1 LIEVQEIDT
10 FYGNIQALKKVS
22 LSVKSGE
29 IVALIGNNGA
39 GKTTLMKC
47 IVGLLRKQT
56 GDIYFDQKRITK
68 MPTADIIRL
77 GVAIVPEGRRLLGP
91 LSVVD
96 NLKLGAFL
104 RYKKDSYRQIDQDME
119 AVFKIFPRL
128 RERSKQAAGTLSGG
142 EQQML
147 AIARALM
154 ARPKTILMDEPS
166 IGLAPIVVREIFEV
180 IQRLKEDG
188 NTIFLSEQNAR
199 MALKISDRAYVL
211 DLGRISLQGDSQEL
225 LNSDKVMELYLG
237 S

>member
-1 LIEVQEIDT
+1 LIEVKEIDS

-22 LSVKSGE
+22 LSVRPGE

-47 IVGLLRKQT
+47 IVGLLRKKA
-56 GDIYFDQKRITK
+56 GDIYFNQKPITN

-77 GVAIVPEGRRLLGP
+77 GMAIVPEGRRLLGP
-91 LSVVD
+91 LSVID
-96 NLKLGAFL
+96 NLKLGAFV
-104 RYKKDSYRQIDQDME
+104 RYKKDSRQQIDQALE
-119 AVFKIFPRL
+119 AVFKIFPPL

-166 IGLAPIVVREIFEV
+166 IGLAPLVVREIFKV
-180 IQRLKEDG
+180 IKRLKEDG

-199 MALKISDRAYVL
+199 MALKIADRAYVME
-211 DLGRISLQGDSQEL
+211 LGRISLEGDSHEL

>member
-1 LIEVQEIDT
+1 MIEVKEIDS

-22 LSVKSGE
+22 LSVRPGE

-47 IVGLLRKQT
+47 IVGLLRKKA
-56 GDIYFDQKRITK
+56 GDIYFNQKPITN

-77 GVAIVPEGRRLLGP
+77 GIAIVPEGRRLLGP
-91 LSVVD
+91 LSVID

-104 RYKKDSYRQIDQDME
+104 RYKKDSREKIDQDLE

-166 IGLAPIVVREIFEV
+166 IGLAPLVVREIFEV
-180 IQRLKEDG
+180 IKRLKEEG

-211 DLGRISLQGDSQEL
+211 ELGRISLEGDSHEL

>member
-1 LIEVQEIDT
+1 MIEVQEIDT

>member
-1 LIEVQEIDT
+1 LIEVKEIDS

-22 LSVKSGE
+22 LSVRPGE

-47 IVGLLRKQT
+47 IVGLLRKKA
-56 GDIYFDQKRITK
+56 GDIYFNQKPITN

-77 GVAIVPEGRRLLGP
+77 GIAIVPEGRRLLGP
-91 LSVVD
+91 LSVID

-104 RYKKDSYRQIDQDME
+104 RYKKDSREKIDQDLE
-119 AVFKIFPRL
+119 AVFKIFPCL

-166 IGLAPIVVREIFEV
+166 IGLAPLVVREIFEV
-180 IQRLKEDG
+180 IKRLKEEG

-211 DLGRISLQGDSQEL
+211 ELGRISLEGDSHEL